1 MAAAPVSPERA
12 VIDQARALI
21 AALPVT
27 DQTVEARAQVLLA
40 LDGLWEA
47 YETEITANVL
57 ELFEALKVSLAK
69 SAEGSAAE

>member
-1 MAAAPVSPERA
+1 MAAVPVSPERA

-40 LDGLWEA
+40 LDELWEA
-47 YETEITANVL
+47 YEAETTANVL
-57 ELFEALKVSLAK
+57 ELFEALKRSLAK